1 MALVRKNLIVDAERL
16 QALAEQR
23 GLSESAA
30 VREAVEQALAVA
42 EVMAAIRGLHDAGA
56 FTDFE
61 ELFPPV
67 AAVSPGQARSHGAR
81 TRRGATA

>member
-67 AAVSPGQARSHGAR
+67 AVSPGQTRSPGAR